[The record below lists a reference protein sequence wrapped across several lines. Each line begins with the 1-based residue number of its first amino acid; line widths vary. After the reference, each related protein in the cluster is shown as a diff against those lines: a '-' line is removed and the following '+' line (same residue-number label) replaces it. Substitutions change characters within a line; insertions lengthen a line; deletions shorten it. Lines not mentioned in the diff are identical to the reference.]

1 MPAEPTS
8 FPGASGMSDRE
19 PSDLDAERRRL
30 HEDARRL
37 LDWKRWGPY
46 LSERQWATV
55 REDYSPD
62 GTCWDYLTHDHARSR
77 AYRWGE
83 DGLLG
88 ITDRQGRMCFAL
100 ALWNG
105 RDPILKERLFG
116 LGGPEG
122 NHGEDVK
129 ELYYFL
135 DATPTHSYLK
145 ALYKYPQAEFP
156 YAPLTEENRR
166 RTRRD
171 PEFEVLDTGV
181 FDGDR
186 YFDVFAE
193 YAKASP
199 DDVLIRLTVVNRGPE
214 PATLHL
220 LPTLWFRNTWSWG
233 RTGEGYWPR
242 GRITRHD
249 ATSLAARHASLGS
262 FRLAIETP
270 ARFPPPV
277 LLFTENESNFE
288 RLWGVPNPSPYVKDA
303 FHRHLIA
310 GEAGAVNP
318 AGSGSKAAAHFTLAL
333 PAGGEAVVRLRL
345 FPEAEEPLTP
355 FGPSFDDTFATR
367 LAEADAFHASVVAPE
382 ATDAERLVSR
392 QAAAGLLWSKQFFG
406 YSVAAWLD
414 GDPGQ
419 PPPPASRKT
428 GRNSG
433 WRHLYNRD
441 VISVP
446 DTWEYPWY
454 AAWDLAFHT
463 VVFSRLD
470 PHFAKDQLVLFLRE
484 WFMHPNGQ
492 IPAYEF
498 AFGDVNPP
506 VHAWAAWRVYKMTAA
521 RGLRDTTF
529 LARVFQ
535 KCILNFTWWVNRK
548 DVEGNNLF
556 GGGFLG
562 LDNIGVFDRSRP
574 LRNGATLEQAD
585 GTAWMAFYCGTLL
598 SMALELAH
606 DYPALEDMASKFFEH
621 FVAIA
626 DAMNEL
632 GGTGLWND
640 DDGFYYDQ
648 LHVDGQHVPLRIR
661 SLVGLIPLI
670 AVEVLEQST
679 LDRLPDF
686 SKRMNWFLENR
697 SDLAY
702 QIGCMNHSDGRRLL
716 AIPARPRLERLL
728 RYMLDENEFLSPY
741 GIRSL
746 SRIHTSQPFR
756 YEADGE
762 NLDVSYMPGESSI
775 GIFGGNSNWRGP
787 IWFPI
792 NHLLVE
798 ALERYHHFY
807 GDEFLVELPTGSG
820 RHVTLTEAARE
831 IRRRLASIFLPDAS
845 GRRPC
850 HGDER
855 RYAEDPHFRDL
866 VLFYE
871 YFHGENGRGCG
882 ASHQTGWTSL
892 VVKCIDDVARARNG
906 R

>member
-1 MPAEPTS
+1 
-8 FPGASGMSDRE
+8 
-19 PSDLDAERRRL
+19 
-30 HEDARRL
+30 
-37 LDWKRWGPY
+37 
-46 LSERQWATV
+46 
-55 REDYSPD
+55 
-62 GTCWDYLTHDHARSR
+62 
-77 AYRWGE
+77 
-83 DGLLG
+83 
-88 ITDRQGRMCFAL
+88 
-100 ALWNG
+100 
-105 RDPILKERLFG
+105 
-116 LGGPEG
+116 
-122 NHGEDVK
+122 
-129 ELYYFL
+129 
-135 DATPTHSYLK
+135 
-145 ALYKYPQAEFP
+145 
-156 YAPLTEENRR
+156 
-166 RTRRD
+166 
-171 PEFEVLDTGV
+171 
-181 FDGDR
+181 
-186 YFDVFAE
+186 
-193 YAKASP
+193 
-199 DDVLIRLTVVNRGPE
+199 VV
-214 PATLHL
+214 
-220 LPTLWFRNTWSWG
+220 
-233 RTGEGYWPR
+233 
-242 GRITRHD
+242 I
-249 ATSLAARHASLGS
+249 
-262 FRLAIETP
+262 
-270 ARFPPPV
+270 
-277 LLFTENESNFE
+277 
-288 RLWGVPNPSPYVKDA
+288 
-303 FHRHLIA
+303 
-310 GEAGAVNP
+310 
-318 AGSGSKAAAHFTLAL
+318 
-333 PAGGEAVVRLRL
+333 RLRL
-345 FPEAEEPLTP
+345 FPEAEEPPTP

-367 LAEADAFHASVVAPE
+367 IAEADAFYASLLAPE
-382 ATDAERLVSR
+382 ANDAERLVSR
-392 QAAAGLLWSKQFFG
+392 QAIAGLLWSKQFFG

-419 PPPPASRKT
+419 PPAPASRRT

-441 VISVP
+441 VISMP

-463 VVFSRLD
+463 VVFSQVD

-521 RGLRDTTF
+521 RGMRDTTF
-529 LARVFQ
+529 LARVFG
-535 KCILNFTWWVNRK
+535 KCVLNFTWWVNRK

-574 LRNGATLEQAD
+574 MRNGAILEQAD

-679 LDRLPDF
+679 LDRLPEF

-697 SDLAY
+697 GDLAY
-702 QIGCMNHSDGRRLL
+702 QIACMHHGGDGRRLL

-728 RYMLDENEFLSPY
+728 RYLLDENEFLSPH

-746 SRIHTSQPFR
+746 SRIHASQPFR
-756 YEADGE
+756 YESDGE
-762 NLDVSYMPGESSI
+762 NLDVSYMPGESKI

-787 IWFPI
+787 IWFPL
-792 NHLLVE
+792 NHLLIE

-820 RHVTLTEAARE
+820 RQVTLTEAAQE

-871 YFHGENGRGCG
+871 YFHGESGRGCG

-892 VVKCIDDVARARNG
+892 VLKCIDDIARARGG